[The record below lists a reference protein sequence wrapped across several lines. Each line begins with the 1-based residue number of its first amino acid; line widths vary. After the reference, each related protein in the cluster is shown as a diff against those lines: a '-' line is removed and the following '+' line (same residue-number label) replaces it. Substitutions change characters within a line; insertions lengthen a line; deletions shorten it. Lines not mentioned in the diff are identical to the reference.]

1 MDEGFTKKK
10 AGYEHENGER
20 INERDGKRSER
31 SLMGRPIDIL
41 LVEDNPGDIRLTVEA
56 LKEGKVTNNLMIA
69 KDGQEALDILYRKG
83 AYSDSP
89 RPDIILLDLNLP
101 KKDGREV
108 LEEIKKDRDL
118 MSIPVVVLTMSKAE
132 EDILNTYQLH
142 ANCYITKPIDMA
154 QFLSIMKLTES
165 FWLTIVKLPP
175 RANQNERK
183 PD

>member
-1 MDEGFTKKK
+1 MNEDFIRKKDEDKHTGDEILK
-10 AGYEHENGER
+10 EW
-20 INERDGKRSER
+20 NEKQSER

-56 LKEGKVTNNLMIA
+56 LKEGKVTNNLLIA

-83 AYSDSP
+83 KYSDSP

-108 LEEIKKDRDL
+108 LEEIKTDRDL
-118 MSIPVVVLTMSKAE
+118 MSIPVVVLTMSKTE
-132 EDILNTYQLH
+132 EDILKTYQLH
-142 ANCYITKPIDMA
+142 ANCFITKPIDMS

-175 RANQNERK
+175 RSNHNEHK